1 MMIWALK
8 QQLNKSLTL
17 VLPFNVA
24 LEPRNY
30 PNIFSNFSPCTNLIL
45 PACAIQLV
53 PLQYLGLANTSC
65 FVSLFRSAFTVAG
78 VPPRSFSP
86 FFLLLIQPCFRKE
99 AGKAKP
105 RDEAITMTSEAEGLE
120 QTHPHRNLTPK

>member
-30 PNIFSNFSPCTNLIL
+30 PNIFSNFSPCTHLIL

-78 VPPRSFSP
+78 VPPRSFFL
-86 FFLLLIQPCFRKE
+86 FFCCSYSL
-99 AGKAKP
+99 A
-105 RDEAITMTSEAEGLE
+105 SEKKQER
-120 QTHPHRNLTPK
+120 RNPGTRPSQ

>member
-30 PNIFSNFSPCTNLIL
+30 PNIFSTLHALDFASLCH
-45 PACAIQLV
+45 PACPPSISWPRQHIVLRFAFLQRLHGGGRAT
-53 PLQYLGLANTSC
+53 PL
-65 FVSLFRSAFTVAG
+65 FF
-78 VPPRSFSP
+78 P
-86 FFLLLIQPCFRKE
+86 FFSVAHTALLPKRSRKGE
-99 AGKAKP
+99 TQGRGHHNDIRGRGP
-105 RDEAITMTSEAEGLE
+105 
-120 QTHPHRNLTPK
+120 

>member
-78 VPPRSFSP
+78 VPPALFSIFSVAHTALLPKRS
-86 FFLLLIQPCFRKE
+86 RKGE
-99 AGKAKP
+99 TQGRGHHNDIRGRGP
-105 RDEAITMTSEAEGLE
+105 
-120 QTHPHRNLTPK
+120 

>member
-8 QQLNKSLTL
+8 QQLNKSLTP

-30 PNIFSNFSPCTNLIL
+30 PNIFSTLHALDFASLCH
-45 PACAIQLV
+45 PACPPSISWPRQHIVLRFAFSQRLHGGGRAT
-53 PLQYLGLANTSC
+53 PL
-65 FVSLFRSAFTVAG
+65 FF
-78 VPPRSFSP
+78 P